1 MSAMGVTP
9 ELLVPAGKALLL
21 GAFGVQ
27 LVQVTRGSASLS
39 GAFEKFA
46 IGFLALVFFQ
56 SIARGLDGFSVAL
69 TESIQR
75 VANSNELTAV
85 VLEAFTRAAQEKDA
99 SGEAPWPVN
108 VPALVEQ
115 AWRTGV
121 WGVMN
126 AIIEGLFLIVSFIL
140 ESAREVLWHL
150 LLVLF
155 PIAAGL
161 YPVFPR
167 MAANL
172 GLYAIELSL
181 WQPTLALVEGV
192 TAQVARQHLTESGS
206 LGLTLIGVEV
216 VACLL
221 ILSIPAV
228 TRRFMSGAFA
238 GDLDSQSSV
247 FKWAKLLAV
256 RVQAMGGPR

>member
-1 MSAMGVTP
+1 MSTLGVTP
-9 ELLVPAGKALLL
+9 ELLVPTGKALLL

-27 LVQVTRGSASLS
+27 LVHATRGSSSLS
-39 GAFEKFA
+39 GAFEKLTV
-46 IGFLALVFFQ
+46 GFLALVFFQ
-56 SIARGLDGFSVAL
+56 SGARGLDGLSNAL
-69 TESIQR
+69 TESIHR
-75 VANSNELTAV
+75 VANSEDLKAF
-85 VLEAFTRAAQEKDA
+85 VLEAFSQAAKESDA
-99 SGEAPWPVN
+99 SGVAPSLVN
-108 VPALVEQ
+108 IPALVEQ

-140 ESAREVLWHL
+140 ESAREVLWQL

-167 MAANL
+167 LAGNL
-172 GLYAIELSL
+172 GIYAIELSL
-181 WQPTLALVEGV
+181 WNPTLALVEGV
-192 TAQVARQHLTESGS
+192 TAKVARGHLTESGS
-206 LGLTLIGVEV
+206 WGLTLIGVEV

-228 TRRFMSGAFA
+228 THRFMSGAFA
-238 GDLDSQSSV
+238 GDFDSQSSV
-247 FKWAKLLAV
+247 FRWARTLAV
-256 RVQAMGGPR
+256 RVRAKGGA